1 MALGIADRI
10 FNITGP
16 DVSEIYVHCPHCGA
30 QGYVSV
36 TEDEGDRLIDSEHVQ
51 DVLPHMPPIEC
62 EPIISGRC
70 PTCQWAPTRPRRGPG
85 PPGRAVAGGCAN
97 RFAQVVAKAQTRMYG

>member
-16 DVSEIYVHCPHCGA
+16 DVSDIYVHCPHCGA

-51 DVLPHMPPIEC
+51 DVLPHSRRSSVSRSSPAGAPPAS
-62 EPIISGRC
+62 EP
-70 PTCQWAPTRPRRGPG
+70 PR
-85 PPGRAVAGGCAN
+85 GRAAA
-97 RFAQVVAKAQTRMYG
+97 RDPRAAPWLADAQTVLLR

>member
-30 QGYVSV
+30 QGYVSAASY
-36 TEDEGDRLIDSEHVQ
+36 THL
-51 DVLPHMPPIEC
+51 
-62 EPIISGRC
+62 
-70 PTCQWAPTRPRRGPG
+70 
-85 PPGRAVAGGCAN
+85 RAHE
-97 RFAQVVAKAQTRMYG
+97 T